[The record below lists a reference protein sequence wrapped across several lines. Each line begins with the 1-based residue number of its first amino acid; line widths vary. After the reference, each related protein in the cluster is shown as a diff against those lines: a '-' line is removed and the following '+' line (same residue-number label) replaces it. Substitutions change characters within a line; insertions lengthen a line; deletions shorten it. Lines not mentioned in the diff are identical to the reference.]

1 MNARGESPFV
11 AVVRHAPF
19 SLRKQP
25 LEADGKQ
32 WSHRGIDVL
41 EAVPFT
47 TSRAAPWGAL
57 AVSLVVH
64 LTCFGIGASIVI
76 SPKSSP
82 SELPGII
89 QADIDPVVAVA
100 EPVLLSMGE
109 WNPAA
114 GGGGGRQADS
124 PALMAEAPV
133 ESQLDGLSA
142 NRPIDFGDGQGLSY
156 TDVITDSG
164 SGGGLGGGD
173 GLGVG
178 AGTGNGTGEGF
189 FGMDLAG
196 ERFVFVVDASRSM
209 NHPYPGEAKNRLGRV
224 KIELYNT
231 IRKLTPDQSFFV
243 VFFNTEPIPMQSRGM
258 VKAEPAMIQR
268 HLEWIFSARG
278 NGQTN
283 PESALHMALRL
294 APDKIYFLT
303 DGDFSYRSVRS
314 VREFNQ
320 GRIPIHTIG
329 FGGQEGEKNLQEM
342 ARDSRGTYQF
352 IPEPVMDNSPSLP
365 TSKTAASHPTAQK
378 SSGKSPLQ

>member
-1 MNARGESPFV
+1 M
-11 AVVRHAPF
+11 
-19 SLRKQP
+19 
-25 LEADGKQ
+25 
-32 WSHRGIDVL
+32 
-41 EAVPFT
+41 
-47 TSRAAPWGAL
+47 
-57 AVSLVVH
+57 SLVVH

-76 SPKSSP
+76 SPKP
-82 SELPGII
+82 APTNLTGIV

-100 EPVLLSMGE
+100 EPVILSMGE

-114 GGGGGRQADS
+114 GGGGRRQADS
-124 PALMAEAPV
+124 PALLTEAPV
-133 ESQLDGLSA
+133 ESPLDGFSTG
-142 NRPIDFGDGQGLSY
+142 RPIAFGEGEGLSY
-156 TDVITDSG
+156 TDAIADGGT
-164 SGGGLGGGD
+164 GGGLGGGD

-258 VKAEPAMIQR
+258 VKADPTMIQR
-268 HLEWIFSARG
+268 HLDWIFTARG

-329 FGGQEGEKNLQEM
+329 FGGQEGEQNLQEM

-352 IPEPVMDNSPSLP
+352 IPEPSMEPA
-365 TSKTAASHPTAQK
+365 SKATAANPAA
-378 SSGKSPLQ
+378 P